1 MSDERRRSTFEEKID
16 HLEGLLV
23 LESNIYQ
30 THLTPEETLVGED
43 IFGDLFWFVCNIE
56 VGEDDDDIDTRWV
69 NFHNMLK
76 LFEGK
81 DVKLRKICLFTPT
94 NDGGWGE
101 DEFFDD
107 GQYDCSLLH
116 ETCNHNPPAEVVE
129 TLLGIIPVVQQ
140 KNQSG
145 LITFGPPDQYNHL
158 AQDACGEYP
167 IHNVMRNGGSIELV
181 KLLVNAD
188 NRRETLKMI
197 SKRAM
202 ASRTSVYHA
211 LIAFRDKHKP
221 EVFSEILR
229 YLCCVAGWSILE
241 KMYESTYNVIPA
253 VLLSDSLAREGLTV
267 PEVLEHNDFIFLVKA
282 TCYHNMCKIKGAGND
297 VEYHKRLQETERISL
312 SEALTIC
319 SPYFPD
325 EFAVEALNCVLLV
338 DSQFLMEKDTSGQYP
353 VHRMIS
359 SPSYFMHRRAT
370 YHRSGEHL
378 CLVMS
383 VIMKH
388 APQCAQQFNDEGL
401 LPLHL
406 AADLVRVNLHDSI
419 RVDLVNMI
427 WNAYPEAVGIIDK
440 STSLPPFALAARDK
454 DVVIGSSSTLS
465 SSFFL
470 LRQHPEII
478 SDYIVSG
485 EKISAQDSLVPLAK
499 RPRKDTE

>member
-1 MSDERRRSTFEEKID
+1 MSDDEAEHITTLKESIEQLKELSQKKKKVEK
-16 HLEGLLV
+16 
-23 LESNIYQ
+23 
-30 THLTPEETLVGED
+30 GEA
-43 IFGDLFWFVCNIE
+43 IFGDLYDFVYNLCNF
-56 VGEDDDDIDTRWV
+56 DDDDDDDELNTNNDTGWRI
-69 NFHNMLK
+69 FHDMLK
-76 LFEGK
+76 LFEGT
-81 DVKLRKICLFTPT
+81 DVELRKLCLFTP
-94 NDGGWGE
+94 DEDFDE
-101 DEFFDD
+101 DEFPDTEKI
-107 GQYDCSLLH
+107 YDCSLLH
-116 ETCNHNPPAEVVE
+116 EVCNHNPPAEVVE

-140 KNQSG
+140 KNQPG
-145 LITFGPPDQYNHL
+145 FRHRGIIPDQYNHL
-158 AQDACGEYP
+158 AQDARGEYP

-181 KLLVNAD
+181 KLLANAD
-188 NRRETLKMI
+188 TRRETLNVTGI
-197 SKRAM
+197 GI
-202 ASRTSVYHA
+202 TSVHH
-211 LIAFRDKHKP
+211 LLVQNRHKHKP

-241 KMYESTYNVIPA
+241 KMYESTYNMIPA

-406 AADLVRVNLHDSI
+406 AADLQRVPELYDWNTVSNL
-419 RVDLVNMI
+419 LVLFGMHI
-427 WNAYPEAVGIIDK
+427 QK
-440 STSLPPFALAARDK
+440 QLP
-454 DVVIGSSSTLS
+454 
-465 SSFFL
+465 
-470 LRQHPEII
+470 
-478 SDYIVSG
+478 
-485 EKISAQDSLVPLAK
+485 
-499 RPRKDTE
+499 